1 MHTLAIILFWILVS
15 VVLAQTA
22 MVCRFAWVLSHG
34 SAAQNA
40 EGPVPAENDRSTPPK
55 TAVILCLRGS
65 DPFLPACVEALLD
78 QDYPDYDV
86 RVVVDRRDDPAWCV
100 VEETVRRCGATNVEI
115 FPLSDRRETCSLKC
129 SSVLQAIAGL
139 DESYEA
145 VALLDADTV
154 PHRRWLREL
163 VAPLADVQVGAATGN
178 RWYMPESPTMGALVR
193 WVWNAAAVVQMY
205 WYRIPWGGTLAVKTI
220 ALRQSDLLERWGDA
234 FCEETMLFEA
244 LGQQGLRVAFVPSLM
259 MVNREVCSLASFY
272 RWVRRQL
279 LTARLYHP
287 HWAAVVGYG
296 IITSLAPAMAIGAA
310 AWGLWGGQMR
320 VVAWA
325 GGGLACYLAVTVPL
339 LAILEWAVRKTVRTR
354 GESTGWLSPSTTL
367 KLLAAIPVTQVVY
380 AAVLIS
386 TVLVRTVEW
395 RGVFY
400 RVDGPWNIRLIE
412 YRPFEAENSATDSAA
427 SL

>member
-1 MHTLAIILFWILVS
+1 MHTLAIVLFWILVG
-15 VVLAQTA
+15 VVFAQVV

-34 SAAQNA
+34 NPAQDAQQSGCSA
-40 EGPVPAENDRSTPPK
+40 TPK

-78 QDYPDYDV
+78 QDYPGYDV
-86 RVVVDRRDDPAWCV
+86 RVVVDRRDDPAWQV
-100 VEETVRRCGATNVEI
+100 VEDTVRRCGATNVEI
-115 FPLSDRRETCSLKC
+115 LPLSDRRETCSLKC
-129 SSVLQAIAGL
+129 SSVLQAVAGL

-163 VAPLADVQVGAATGN
+163 VAPLADAQVGAATGN
-178 RWYMPESPTMGALVR
+178 RWYMPESPTLGALVR

-205 WYRIPWGGTLAVKTI
+205 WYGIPWGGTLALKTS
-220 ALRQSDLLERWGDA
+220 ALRQSDLLDRWGNA
-234 FCEETMLFEA
+234 FCEDTMLFKA
-244 LGQQGLRVAFVPSLM
+244 LGRQGLRVAFVPSLM
-259 MVNREVCSLASFY
+259 MVNREVCGLRGFFC
-272 RWVRRQL
+272 WVRRQL

-287 HWAAVVGYG
+287 RWMAVVGYG
-296 IITSLAPAMAIGAA
+296 VITSLAPPMALGVM
-310 AWGLWGGQMR
+310 LWAIWADQSR
-320 VVAWA
+320 TIAWA
-325 GGGLACYLAVTVPL
+325 GGGLACYLAVMVPL
-339 LAILEWAVRKTVRTR
+339 LAILEGAVRPAVRAR
-354 GESTGWLSPSTTL
+354 GESTDWLSPSTAA
-367 KLLAAIPVTQVVY
+367 KLLAAILITQVVY
-380 AAVLIS
+380 AAVLVS

-412 YRPFEAENSATDSAA
+412 YRPFEAENSATDRAA

>member
-15 VVLAQTA
+15 VVLAQA
-22 MVCRFAWVLSHG
+22 GMVCRFAWVLSRGTAAPDADRPRPEG
-34 SAAQNA
+34 SC
-40 EGPVPAENDRSTPPK
+40 PK

-86 RVVVDRRDDPAWCV
+86 RVVVDHRDDPAWRV
-100 VEETVRRCGATNVEI
+100 VEESVRRSGATNVEI

-163 VAPLADVQVGAATGN
+163 VAPLADAKVGAATGN
-178 RWYMPESPTMGALVR
+178 RWYMPESPTLGALVR

-205 WYRIPWGGTLAVKTI
+205 WYRIPWGGTLAIKTS
-220 ALRQSDLLERWGDA
+220 ALRKSDLLDRWANA
-234 FCEETMLFEA
+234 FCEDTMLFKV
-244 LGQQGLRVAFVPSLM
+244 LGRQGLRVAFVPSLM
-259 MVNREVCSLASFY
+259 MVNREVCGLANFY
-272 RWVRRQL
+272 RWVQRQL

-287 HWAAVVGYG
+287 HWVAVVGYG
-296 IITSLAPAMAIGAA
+296 VITSLAPAMALGLVL
-310 AWGLWGGQMR
+310 WGLWTDQPQTT
-320 VVAWA
+320 AWA
-325 GGGLACYLAVTVPL
+325 GGGLACYLAAMVPL
-339 LAILEWAVRKTVRTR
+339 LAILEASVRPIVRSR
-354 GESTGWLSPSTTL
+354 GESTDWLSVGTAA
-367 KLLAAIPVTQVVY
+367 KLLVAVPVTQVVY
-380 AAVLIS
+380 AAVLVS
-386 TVLVRTVEW
+386 TILVRTVEW
-395 RGVFY
+395 RGVSY

-412 YRPFEAENSATDSAA
+412 YRPFEAESSAA
-427 SL
+427 DQPASL